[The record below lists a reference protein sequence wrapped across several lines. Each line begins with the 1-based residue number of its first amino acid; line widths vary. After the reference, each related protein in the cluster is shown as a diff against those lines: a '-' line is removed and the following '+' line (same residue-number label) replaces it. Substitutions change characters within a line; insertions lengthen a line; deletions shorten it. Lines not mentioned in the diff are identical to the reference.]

1 MPNKKFVTIKARI
14 PELHQLVTSLG
25 VGPTGDVQQ
34 QLTMLIA
41 ANLRDFMP
49 RESGRLVGGVNRVTD
64 TKIRVNGPYARFLFF
79 GLTAK
84 GEPVKYDNVNPQGG
98 AHWDRRMLAARGK
111 KIAHD
116 MQVYLRGRRR

>member
-41 ANLRDFMP
+41 ANLKDFMP

-84 GEPVKYDNVNPQGG
+84 GVPVRYDNANPQGG

-111 KIAHD
+111 KIARD
-116 MQVYLRGRRR
+116 MQAYLRRRRK